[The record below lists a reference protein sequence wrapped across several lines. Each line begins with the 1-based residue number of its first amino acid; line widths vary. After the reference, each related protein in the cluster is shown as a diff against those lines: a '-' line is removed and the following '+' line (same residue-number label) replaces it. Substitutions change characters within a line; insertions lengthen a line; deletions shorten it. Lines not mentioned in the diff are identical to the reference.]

1 MIIDLETIKQLG
13 EKNENVNY
21 RFRSFL
27 KSKDS
32 DRLDRTVHELF
43 HLYSSHI
50 DCTTCGNCCTLLKPI
65 IQDTDIKA
73 LALLTNKPIQD
84 YKRDFIVTDE
94 DGDMHFKELP
104 CPFLKDK
111 KCSVYDSRP
120 DDCRSYPHLH
130 KEDFLSRL
138 FGVIDNYS
146 ICPIVFNVY
155 EELKNKFHFR

>member
-1 MIIDLETIKQLG
+1 MITDLDTIKRLG
-13 EKNENVNY
+13 KTNENVNY

-43 HLYSSHI
+43 QFYSSQM
-50 DCTTCGNCCTLLKPI
+50 DCTKCGNCCTLLKPI
-65 IQDTDIKA
+65 IQDTDIKI

-104 CPFLKDK
+104 CLFLKDR
-111 KCSVYDSRP
+111 KCSVYNSRP
-120 DDCRSYPHLH
+120 DDCQSYPHLH

>member
-1 MIIDLETIKQLG
+1 MIIDLDTIKQLG
-13 EKNENVNY
+13 EQNENVNF

-32 DRLDRTVHELF
+32 DRLDRTVYELF
-43 HLYSSHI
+43 QFYSSTI
-50 DCTTCGNCCTLLKPI
+50 DCTKCGNCCTLLKPI

-73 LALLTNKPIQD
+73 LASLTNKPTQD
-84 YKRDFIVTDE
+84 FKRDFIVTDD
-94 DGDMHFKELP
+94 DGDMHFKDLP
-104 CPFLKDK
+104 CPFLQDK
-111 KCSVYDSRP
+111 KCSGYDSRP
-120 DDCRSYPHLH
+120 DDCRSYPHLQ